1 MSYAE
6 HGPRIF
12 LTGRPSSGVPLTYGD
27 YILPQKR
34 SEGRLK
40 LYNSCTDIRAW
51 SPNVLESTRYFRE
64 LNEHD
69 RPTPGKLIPFNVVME
84 NMIALT
90 TQAQRELRVARRELR
105 GYRSLNLTPEQRDHL
120 EKDFVSFRERVK
132 PTSVAM
138 IIVLSSI
145 LQDRATGGTDK
156 AEEMRIEYMM
166 RPLAQEGLRLFNA
179 NRIASSRHLD
189 AYMSIYFRPDRF
201 RYVGDGRPLLT
212 NTHVSRHHL
221 NTHPLSENN
230 TYLVSRVTSCDIL
243 TEVKAT
249 RGKSC
254 KIQNYSLRAYPTRQP
269 SLSKADPAKYKFCQN
284 QKARGQFCLSIE
296 FSLSNLKSTLKQ
308 SVANRA
314 INFAERSE
322 QASVC
327 IEYVDA
333 SSQAAQDVREIGVQT
348 EECKDDDAYDRQS
361 NVDSPSS
368 QYYETTESVS
378 TSESELGINSDPEVC
393 ERSHKGVIIQKD
405 SEIIVLKNELGMKE
419 DELEELRELNRHLKT
434 LLKEKDEDSNI
445 LRRNVNTLQEKLKIV
460 SVRRDCETEDLSAKV
475 SSFECLVDQ
484 LKAELARKCQVC
496 YFQSQEIQKLRTEA
510 KEAELLS
517 MENESLTRKVREMEH
532 LSREAESC
540 GIALEQMKNVW
551 RERDTLQKQYH
562 EQSCALADREDEIKR
577 LLTLIKQMSVTSDTR
592 EVCVIWLHASH
603 RNPLILTSIQLI
615 IGNKLFGNW
624 SVRDVTLF

>member
-90 TQAQRELRVARRELR
+90 AQAQRELHVVRRELR
-105 GYRSLNLTPEQRDHL
+105 GYRSLNLIPEQRAHL
-120 EKDFVSFRERVK
+120 EKDF
-132 PTSVAM
+132 
-138 IIVLSSI
+138 
-145 LQDRATGGTDK
+145 
-156 AEEMRIEYMM
+156 
-166 RPLAQEGLRLFNA
+166 
-179 NRIASSRHLD
+179 
-189 AYMSIYFRPDRF
+189 
-201 RYVGDGRPLLT
+201 
-212 NTHVSRHHL
+212 
-221 NTHPLSENN
+221 
-230 TYLVSRVTSCDIL
+230 
-243 TEVKAT
+243 
-249 RGKSC
+249 KS
-254 KIQNYSLRAYPTRQP
+254 KG
-269 SLSKADPAKYKFCQN
+269 
-284 QKARGQFCLSIE
+284 ARFCLSKE

-308 SVANRA
+308 SVASRA

-333 SSQAAQDVREIGVQT
+333 SSQAVQDVCEIGVQT

-434 LLKEKDEDSNI
+434 LLKQKDEDSNI
-445 LRRNVNTLQEKLKIV
+445 LRRNVNVKIGTYSRLLQLKICLKIV
-460 SVRRDCETEDLSAKV
+460 SVRRDCETVDLSAKVTVSKDFIRIAYLFLNWGLYPSLLSLPQV

-517 MENESLTRKVREMEH
+517 VENESLTVRMREIRKVREMEH

-562 EQSCALADREDEIKR
+562 EQSCTLADREDEIKR
-577 LLTLIKQMSVTSDTR
+577 LLTLIKQMSVTSDTHLPIIAKICRHR
-592 EVCVIWLHASH
+592 EL
-603 RNPLILTSIQLI
+603 QL
-615 IGNKLFGNW
+615 
-624 SVRDVTLF
+624 

>member
-69 RPTPGKLIPFNVVME
+69 RSTPGKLIPFNVVME

-90 TQAQRELRVARRELR
+90 AQAQRELRVARRELQ

-120 EKDFVSFRERVK
+120 EKDYVSFRERVK
-132 PTSVAM
+132 PR
-138 IIVLSSI
+138 
-145 LQDRATGGTDK
+145 LQ
-156 AEEMRIEYMM
+156 
-166 RPLAQEGLRLFNA
+166 
-179 NRIASSRHLD
+179 S
-189 AYMSIYFRPDRF
+189 
-201 RYVGDGRPLLT
+201 
-212 NTHVSRHHL
+212 
-221 NTHPLSENN
+221 
-230 TYLVSRVTSCDIL
+230 
-243 TEVKAT
+243 
-249 RGKSC
+249 
-254 KIQNYSLRAYPTRQP
+254 
-269 SLSKADPAKYKFCQN
+269 N
-284 QKARGQFCLSIE
+284 QKARGQFCLSKE

-308 SVANRA
+308 SVASRA

-405 SEIIVLKNELGMKE
+405 SEIIVLKNELGVRNY
-419 DELEELRELNRHLKT
+419 ELEELRELNRHLKT
-434 LLKEKDEDSNI
+434 LLKEKDKDSNI

-475 SSFECLVDQ
+475 SSFESLVDQ
-484 LKAELARKCQVC
+484 FKAELARKCQVC
-496 YFQSQEIQKLRTEA
+496 YFQSQEIQKLRTEV

-532 LSREAESC
+532 LSKEAESC

-592 EVCVIWLHASH
+592 EIYRL
-603 RNPLILTSIQLI
+603 L
-615 IGNKLFGNW
+615 
-624 SVRDVTLF
+624 